1 MVDVKDN
8 RVDHKFTVTS
18 PGSGTLNDA
27 FISLDHGVVGEG
39 EGQNFG
45 TVLSNLDANSLC
57 YGDLPSSLQRM
68 MRRVRKI
75 GCIVDA
81 VQVKPTRRK
90 LKCWVDACVCRGPNF
105 ESIGFRCTLPSR
117 IESAVQW
124 ICICV
129 VRRISTCYAK
139 FYI

>member
-1 MVDVKDN
+1 MVEEDSL
-8 RVDHKFTVTS
+8 VDLKPTVPS
-18 PGSGTLNDA
+18 HGSGTLKDTLLN
-27 FISLDHGVVGEG
+27 LDHGVVDQG
-39 EGQNFG
+39 EGQNIG
-45 TVLSNLDANSLC
+45 AVPSHLDVNSFC
-57 YGDLPSSLQRM
+57 YGDLPFSLQRL

-90 LKCWVDACVCRGPNF
+90 LKCWVDGCICRGPNF
-105 ESIGFRCTLPSR
+105 ESIGFRCTLPPR

-129 VRRISTCYAK
+129 VCLISTCYRT
-139 FYI
+139 FHN